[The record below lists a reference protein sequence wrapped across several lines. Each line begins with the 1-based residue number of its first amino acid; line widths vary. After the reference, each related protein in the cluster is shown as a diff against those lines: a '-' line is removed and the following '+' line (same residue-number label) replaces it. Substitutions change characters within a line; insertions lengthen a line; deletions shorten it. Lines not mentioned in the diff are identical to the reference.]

1 VTETK
6 SLHTANP
13 WALPV
18 EDVLEDLAVSP
29 QQGLSEQDV
38 KKRRERFGPNRLR
51 EAERRSV
58 WDILA
63 SQFKSLV
70 VLLLAAAAL
79 LAFAFGNRLESG
91 AITAVILINT
101 AIGFAIERHAVRSM
115 EALRHLDRVTAKVR
129 RDGKVVELPA
139 EELVPGDIVLLE
151 GGDRVSADIRLIE
164 SSKLQAD
171 ESALTGESLP
181 VGKRVE
187 VLPSDEILAQRK
199 NMLFKGTS
207 VTRGSAAGVVVATGM
222 QTEIGEISF
231 LTEQAEAEVT
241 PLEKRL
247 DQLGRRLIWVALAF
261 AVVVAGAGIWTGK
274 DAILMIETSIAL
286 AVAAIPEGLPIVA
299 TIALGRGMLR
309 MARRHALI
317 RRLSAVETLGATEVI
332 CTDKTGTL
340 TENKMAVRRILLDQ
354 LEVRVEDEEPW
365 FRSDRGP
372 VPVDEDPRL
381 QQALMV
387 GVLCNNAALRA
398 RGEDRKTAAV
408 GDPLEVALLELGAK
422 GGVAREA
429 LVEKM
434 PEVREEAF
442 DPEIKM
448 MATYHES
455 DESYYVAVKGAP
467 EAVLRVSSRQL
478 TAEGDQELT
487 EKDRDRWLERVD
499 RLARNGLRLL
509 AVARKEVSSLR
520 VPPYEDLTVI
530 GVLGLQD
537 PPRGDVAKALQE
549 CREAGIR
556 VVMVTGDQASTARSI
571 AETLGLAE
579 GESLTSVNGKELDDS
594 VEQPERFLG
603 ATVFAR
609 VSPRQKLGLIEM
621 YQRAGHVVAMTGDG
635 VNDAP
640 ALKKADIGIA
650 MGQRGTQVAKE
661 AADMVIKDDSFVTIV
676 SAIRQGRVIFDNI
689 RKFVFYLLSCNA
701 SEILLVA
708 SASLIN
714 APLPILP
721 LQILFLNLVTDVFPA
736 LALGV
741 GEGDPTVM
749 KRPPRNPQESILR
762 ADHWWGVVGY
772 GALITLSVLGA
783 FWLALSRL
791 DMSDQE
797 AVTASFLTL
806 AFAQLWHVFN
816 MRGRGSRWLENDVV
830 RNPFVWGALL
840 LCTGLLVVA
849 VYVPWV
855 AEALDTRALTFTGWS
870 VALSLSLVP
879 LVVGQALKSS
889 RSVYLSRP

>member
-1 VTETK
+1 
-6 SLHTANP
+6 
-13 WALPV
+13 
-18 EDVLEDLAVSP
+18 
-29 QQGLSEQDV
+29 
-38 KKRRERFGPNRLR
+38 
-51 EAERRSV
+51 
-58 WDILA
+58 
-63 SQFKSLV
+63 
-70 VLLLAAAAL
+70 
-79 LAFAFGNRLESG
+79 
-91 AITAVILINT
+91 
-101 AIGFAIERHAVRSM
+101 
-115 EALRHLDRVTAKVR
+115 
-129 RDGKVVELPA
+129 
-139 EELVPGDIVLLE
+139 
-151 GGDRVSADIRLIE
+151 
-164 SSKLQAD
+164 
-171 ESALTGESLP
+171 
-181 VGKRVE
+181 
-187 VLPSDEILAQRK
+187 
-199 NMLFKGTS
+199 
-207 VTRGSAAGVVVATGM
+207 
-222 QTEIGEISF
+222 
-231 LTEQAEAEVT
+231 
-241 PLEKRL
+241 
-247 DQLGRRLIWVALAF
+247 
-261 AVVVAGAGIWTGK
+261 
-274 DAILMIETSIAL
+274 
-286 AVAAIPEGLPIVA
+286 
-299 TIALGRGMLR
+299 
-309 MARRHALI
+309 
-317 RRLSAVETLGATEVI
+317 
-332 CTDKTGTL
+332 
-340 TENKMAVRRILLDQ
+340 
-354 LEVRVEDEEPW
+354 
-365 FRSDRGP
+365 
-372 VPVDEDPRL
+372 
-381 QQALMV
+381 MV
-387 GVLCNNAALRA
+387 GVLCNNAALRD

-455 DESYYVAVKGAP
+455 DGSYYVAVKGAP